1 MGGASIMKNTLFQHG
16 TMQMLVEGLLD
27 GTLPLAE
34 LLKHGD
40 IGIGTGD
47 GVDGELVIL
56 NGIGYKID
64 TTGKAVKLPPDFKV
78 TYADVS
84 FANYHDFKSYQNI
97 ELEEMLSQVLTANNA
112 QNRFLA
118 VKTNGVFQ
126 KIRTRSSKKS
136 QKPYP
141 SLGEI
146 AQNQVEFEAE
156 NITGTMISYY
166 TPKVFQGVGVSGFH
180 NHFLADS
187 LSVGGH
193 VLAATMKDVTVSVQL
208 LDNLQLHL
216 PVDSQDFLDADL
228 TDITQLDQVISKS
241 E

>member
-1 MGGASIMKNTLFQHG
+1 MKNTLFQHG

-84 FANYHDFKSYQNI
+84 FADYHDFKSYQDI
-97 ELEEMLSQVLTANNA
+97 ELEEMLSQVLTA
-112 QNRFLA
+112 
-118 VKTNGVFQ
+118 
-126 KIRTRSSKKS
+126 
-136 QKPYP
+136 
-141 SLGEI
+141 
-146 AQNQVEFEAE
+146 
-156 NITGTMISYY
+156 
-166 TPKVFQGVGVSGFH
+166 
-180 NHFLADS
+180 
-187 LSVGGH
+187 
-193 VLAATMKDVTVSVQL
+193 
-208 LDNLQLHL
+208 
-216 PVDSQDFLDADL
+216 
-228 TDITQLDQVISKS
+228 
-241 E
+241 